1 MMISTCGTC
10 GRIFP
15 GGDQE
20 LQNHIAV
27 TGHQSTFYS
36 CFSCDYRFASQYYAK
51 QHMDAEDHWIPTS
64 PPLSCSKCTSRFSN
78 EEDAEKHEHK
88 IHLRCRPCNVSFP
101 TSQELSMHLRGR
113 MHKDFSMY
121 CPFCNRSKLSAG
133 GLISHLE
140 SGSCPDSKLDSDT
153 LYEAV
158 LQRDPNGVLSKQ
170 LQDWT
175 GTPRFE
181 VTADTWNSK
190 AQAYECR
197 ICHRLFKQL
206 PDLQFHVNSA
216 AHTKKIY
223 HCPNPRCRKAFNHL
237 GSTIH
242 HLELETCQ
250 FMSFEAVQKNVE
262 EALKFYYMFQD

>member
-101 TSQELSMHLRGR
+101 TSQELSMVRCFPLI
-113 MHKDFSMY
+113 
-121 CPFCNRSKLSAG
+121 
-133 GLISHLE
+133 LISRRISNRCSIFAAE
-140 SGSCPDSKLDSDT
+140 CTRTFRCTAPSAIARSCPP
-153 LYEAV
+153 V
-158 LQRDPNGVLSKQ
+158 V
-170 LQDWT
+170 
-175 GTPRFE
+175 
-181 VTADTWNSK
+181 
-190 AQAYECR
+190 
-197 ICHRLFKQL
+197 
-206 PDLQFHVNSA
+206 
-216 AHTKKIY
+216 
-223 HCPNPRCRKAFNHL
+223 
-237 GSTIH
+237 
-242 HLELETCQ
+242 
-250 FMSFEAVQKNVE
+250 
-262 EALKFYYMFQD
+262 